1 MINDAKEVISQPSF
15 YRYKFDDQ
23 NKWQVSLE
31 KKNFLQWNLT
41 SSQYEDKK
49 ITSIK
54 SSHGMSFVL
63 YKCLYQEC
71 SINMYVGVLNKYMY
85 QALDSILQ
93 ALRLQDS
100 YTAEWKWFIHE
111 WKFRANISV
120 ERKFWANS
128 ENWFL
133 QSARWPRPQRRGH
146 NPPRRH
152 TPSQRGTPSSRLG
165 LGRGATGWT
174 LCSANTLGPSFGGV
188 WVLADCWVLREMKI
202 LCLFCA
208 FDHHHACK
216 YWRVN

>member
-49 ITSIK
+49 ITSIIK

-71 SINMYVGVLNKYMY
+71 SKNMYVGVLNKYMY

-100 YTAEWKWFIHE
+100 YTAE
-111 WKFRANISV
+111 
-120 ERKFWANS
+120 
-128 ENWFL
+128 
-133 QSARWPRPQRRGH
+133 
-146 NPPRRH
+146 
-152 TPSQRGTPSSRLG
+152 
-165 LGRGATGWT
+165 
-174 LCSANTLGPSFGGV
+174 
-188 WVLADCWVLREMKI
+188 
-202 LCLFCA
+202 
-208 FDHHHACK
+208 
-216 YWRVN
+216 